1 MQNLSLRTMLT
12 GGFAAIALTLLLVGF
27 MSINSAMEMKSDVE
41 ELGHERIDAIDLL
54 GQINNERLN
63 IRAQSLLITL
73 YPELSASATNSH
85 RNTYQER
92 LGSWQRLDQ
101 LLARYDAI
109 PRTDTGEGMY
119 QRLRDSINTWRKQAA
134 PLDQL
139 IEDLGQAQASD
150 RYDQLFSEYKSKFQ
164 GIRVSSETM
173 ESQLLQLI
181 ERNKQLTGD
190 VVSDATVEATESVRN
205 TVIAVVLGFIL
216 AITAGVYITR
226 TVLGQLGGEPVDVK
240 GVVNAIAEGDLTT
253 HIPLREGDSD
263 SLLANFASM
272 VETMRSMMKQIAD
285 ASVQVSAAA
294 EELSASST
302 QTNTQVKLQ
311 QSEITQVATAMNQM
325 AATVMDVARN
335 ASSAA
340 DAAQVANNETGSGRK
355 IVNEVIET
363 IHHLAAD
370 IEKSSN
376 NVMSLVQ
383 DSQEIGTVLD
393 VIQDIAE
400 QTNLLALNA
409 AIEAAR
415 AGDHGR
421 GFSVVADE
429 VRSLASRT
437 QASTEDIQNR
447 INKVQSSST
456 STASQMEH
464 GRSSSLRTVEQAT
477 QAGEALSVI
486 DSSVAAIN
494 DMNSQIAAAA
504 EEQSSVAEEINR
516 NITTISQAVD
526 ETASATTQVTAASQ
540 ELARLSSI
548 LQDSVQRFKLS

>member
-240 GVVNAIAEGDLTT
+240 GVVNAIADGDLTT

-363 IHHLAAD
+363 IHHLAAE

-540 ELARLSSI
+540 ELARLSSV

>member
-12 GGFAAIALTLLLVGF
+12 GGFAAIALILLLVGF
-27 MSINSAMEMKSDVE
+27 MSINSAMEMKNDVE
-41 ELGHERIDAIDLL
+41 ELGHERVDAIDLL

-73 YPELSASATNSH
+73 YPELSNSATKSH

-92 LGSWQRLDQ
+92 RASWQNLDQ

-109 PRTDTGEGMY
+109 PRTESGEAMY
-119 QRLRDSINTWRKQAA
+119 QRLRSSISTWRKQTD
-134 PLDQL
+134 PLDNL
-139 IEDLGQAQASD
+139 IENLGQIQTAD
-150 RYDQLFSEYKSKFQ
+150 RYDQLFSEYRSKFQ
-164 GIRVSSETM
+164 DVRVSSEVM
-173 ESQLLQLI
+173 ESQLLRLI
-181 ERNKQLTGD
+181 ERNKKLTDD
-190 VVSDATVEATESVRN
+190 VVGDASVEAAASVRN
-205 TVIAVVLGFIL
+205 TGIAVALGFIL
-216 AITAGVYITR
+216 AIAAGIYITR
-226 TVLGQLGGEPVDVK
+226 TVLSQLGGEPVDVK
-240 GVVNAIAEGDLTT
+240 EVVNAIAEGDLTT
-253 HIPLREGDSD
+253 YIPLREGDAD
-263 SLLANFASM
+263 SLLANFARM
-272 VETMRSMMKQIAD
+272 VDTMRSMMKQIAD

-311 QSEITQVATAMNQM
+311 QSEITQVATAMNEM

-340 DAAQVANNETGSGRK
+340 DAAQMANKETGNGRK
-355 IVNEVIET
+355 TVDEVVET

-376 NVMSLVQ
+376 NVMALVQ

-437 QASTEDIQNR
+437 QASIEDIQNR
-447 INKVQSSST
+447 INKVQSSSA

-464 GRSSSLRTVEQAT
+464 GRSSSLRTVEHAT

>member
-92 LGSWQRLDQ
+92 LASWQRLDQ

-173 ESQLLQLI
+173 KSQLLQLI

-205 TVIAVVLGFIL
+205 TVIAVILGFIL

-311 QSEITQVATAMNQM
+311 QSEIAQVATAMNEM

-548 LQDSVQRFKLS
+548 LQDSVHRFKLS